1 MEFIENKLDYEEYI
15 ALRSSASWENYSEAQ
30 IRKSISNSIYVVTA
44 TEKNQTIAMGR
55 LIGDGMYYIIADV
68 IVEPNYQERG
78 IGSKIMDM
86 LLHYVEKETPIG
98 GRTSIQLIAEKGKE
112 EFYTRKGFKVIPHEF
127 CGSGMRKVIRK

>member
-68 IVEPNYQERG
+68 IVEPNYRERG
-78 IGSKIMDM
+78 IGSKIMVCFYIM
-86 LLHYVEKETPIG
+86 LKRKL
-98 GRTSIQLIAEKGKE
+98 RLAEGQV
-112 EFYTRKGFKVIPHEF
+112 FN
-127 CGSGMRKVIRK
+127 